1 MTRKTTSLKV
11 DEELW
16 KKVKIRCIEED
27 IEISKFTEEALKG
40 RLKKRGGIRLR

>member
-1 MTRKTTSLKV
+1 MARKTTSLKV

-27 IEISKFTEEALKG
+27 IEISSFIEKIIQKKLEG
-40 RLKKRGGIRLR
+40 DKKR